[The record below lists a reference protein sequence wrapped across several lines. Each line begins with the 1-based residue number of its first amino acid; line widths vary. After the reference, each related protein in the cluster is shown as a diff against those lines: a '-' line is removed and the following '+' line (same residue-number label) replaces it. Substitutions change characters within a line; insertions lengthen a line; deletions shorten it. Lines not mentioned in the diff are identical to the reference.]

1 MGKPSRLLSVLCLL
15 GCAACASDG
24 ILAPTGVPEPAGIEA
39 AAVLAAEP
47 ASPGA
52 TGIIRCARTTTPPAG
67 EPLFIVD
74 GRVLPQGTLADIDP
88 ASIDTIEVVKGETA
102 AAIFGP
108 RVANGIVII
117 TTRAG
122 GARPGP

>member
-1 MGKPSRLLSVLCLL
+1 MGRTSRLTAMLCLL
-15 GCAACASDG
+15 GSAACASDG
-24 ILAPTGVPEPAGIEA
+24 ILAPTGVPEPAGVEA
-39 AAVLAAEP
+39 ATVLAAEP
-47 ASPGA
+47 ATLSGAPG
-52 TGIIRCARTTTPPAG
+52 ISCARTITPHTG
-67 EPLFIVD
+67 EPLLVVD

-88 ASIDTIEVVKGETA
+88 ASIDAIEVVKDETA

-122 GARPGP
+122 AGRHGP